1 MFLKVVILLFY
12 LLVIVL
18 LLVLYL
24 QVVILYLQVILSDSR
39 DKAVLKASN
48 DKEGG
53 EDNVGEEGDEVG
65 QLPIRLWINTIHDTR
80 LQHPLAFL

>member
-1 MFLKVVILLFY
+1 MY
-12 LLVIVL
+12 LLVVR
-18 LLVLYL
+18 LLV
-24 QVVILYLQVILSDSR
+24 LYLQVILSDAR

-65 QLPIRLWINTIHDTR
+65 QLPIRLWITTILGDEDN
-80 LQHPLAFL
+80 

>member
-1 MFLKVVILLFY
+1 MFLYVVILLLLY
-12 LLVIVL
+12 LLVVR

-24 QVVILYLQVILSDSR
+24 QVAILYLQVILSDAR

>member
-1 MFLKVVILLFY
+1 MFLKVVILLLFY
-12 LLVIVL
+12 LLVVVL

-24 QVVILYLQVILSDSR
+24 QVVILYLQVILSDAR

-65 QLPIRLWINTIHDTR
+65 QLPIRLWITTILGDEDN
-80 LQHPLAFL
+80 

>member
-1 MFLKVVILLFY
+1 MY
-12 LLVIVL
+12 LLVVL

-24 QVVILYLQVILSDSR
+24 QVILSDAR

-65 QLPIRLWINTIHDTR
+65 QLPIRLWITTILGDEDN
-80 LQHPLAFL
+80 

>member
-1 MFLKVVILLFY
+1 MY
-12 LLVIVL
+12 LLLVR

-24 QVVILYLQVILSDSR
+24 QVILGDAR

-65 QLPIRLWINTIHDTR
+65 QLPIRLWINTILGDEDN
-80 LQHPLAFL
+80 

>member
-1 MFLKVVILLFY
+1 MY
-12 LLVIVL
+12 LLVVL

-24 QVVILYLQVILSDSR
+24 QVILSDAR

-65 QLPIRLWINTIHDTR
+65 QLPIRLWINTILGDFGQ
-80 LQHPLAFL
+80 LILAIFAS